1 MELKEKI
8 IDLLRSN
15 QNEELLEE
23 IYLILQESNNEIIL
37 SKNQLKR
44 IDVAE
49 DQIRYGKV
57 KSHDEVMK
65 KYFKNE

>member
-1 MELKEKI
+1 MQLKEKI
-8 IDLLRSN
+8 IHLLNSSK
-15 QNEELLEE
+15 NEELLEE
-23 IYLILQESNNEIIL
+23 IYQILQESESDIQL

-44 IDVAE
+44 IDLAE
-49 DQIRYGKV
+49 EQIKYGKV